1 MNPHQLLPW
10 DDNSHRITPRGQL
23 EHLEELVAA
32 FTDKPIQTNEPP
44 QKEMQKESV
53 EGQRFEK
60 ALSESERQL
69 RAIFNQ
75 TSQFIALL
83 QSDGIVLEA
92 NQTALD
98 FGGITT
104 TDVIGRPF
112 WEARW
117 WSVSS
122 ESQEHLK
129 CAIAQAAAGEFVG
142 YEVEMRGVGDT
153 VAIFDFSLKLLKVET
168 ELVEAQHTPVL
179 LIAQGHNITECKHS
193 ENKLTLCN
201 LELLTLYKISE
212 IAQGTQSLNTAFQE
226 IVEQISVDT
235 GFPIITIELYDEVRQ
250 MMVFAGGKGVPLP
263 LDKTVLEVPVDQTLS
278 GTVVRTG
285 QPVVKTDFPQSARN
299 GNANKIFSQP
309 GIKTFI
315 CMPMIVNQRSLGVL
329 SLAHREIVECDDSFL
344 RWIGSLANYIASL
357 TERKQAEQALRENE
371 ARYRRIVETTV
382 EGIWVLDPE
391 GNTAFVNNQMAQML
405 GLTAEQ
411 MLGKPLFAFMDDE
424 GRAIAEALMERRRQ
438 GIKEQHDF
446 KFCRQ
451 DGSDLWAIVST
462 NPIFDQAGKYAG
474 VLGMLTDITQ
484 RKATEEA
491 LLQQTKRESLI
502 RVITHQIRQSLK
514 LEEILNTT
522 VTEVRQFLA
531 CDRVVIF
538 RFHPDWSGVV
548 AVESVDSQWTPIL
561 GSMITDHCFA
571 QTYVQ
576 PYKNGRILALEDIYT
591 AGVSQC
597 HIDLLAQ
604 FQVRAN
610 LVVPILQDE
619 GLWGLLIAH
628 HCSQPRQWQQLEINL
643 LKELATQAGIAIKQA
658 QLYQQLEQANQ
669 ELQRLAVLD
678 GLTQLANRRCFDEY
692 LNSEWQRLAREQ
704 APLSLILGDIDFFK
718 PYNDTYGHQAGDEC
732 LRAVASA
739 IQRTVKRSADLV
751 ARYGGEEFA
760 IILPNTMAEGA
771 IQVAEKIRAEVK
783 ALAIAHVNSPTSQQ
797 ITVSLGIASV
807 IPTPESSPATLI
819 AAADTALYQ
828 AKAAGRDR
836 CSAHN

>member
-1 MNPHQLLPW
+1 
-10 DDNSHRITPRGQL
+10 
-23 EHLEELVAA
+23 
-32 FTDKPIQTNEPP
+32 
-44 QKEMQKESV
+44 
-53 EGQRFEK
+53 
-60 ALSESERQL
+60 
-69 RAIFNQ
+69 
-75 TSQFIALL
+75 
-83 QSDGIVLEA
+83 
-92 NQTALD
+92 
-98 FGGITT
+98 
-104 TDVIGRPF
+104 
-112 WEARW
+112 
-117 WSVSS
+117 
-122 ESQEHLK
+122 
-129 CAIAQAAAGEFVG
+129 
-142 YEVEMRGVGDT
+142 
-153 VAIFDFSLKLLKVET
+153 
-168 ELVEAQHTPVL
+168 
-179 LIAQGHNITECKHS
+179 
-193 ENKLTLCN
+193 
-201 LELLTLYKISE
+201 
-212 IAQGTQSLNTAFQE
+212 
-226 IVEQISVDT
+226 
-235 GFPIITIELYDEVRQ
+235 
-250 MMVFAGGKGVPLP
+250 
-263 LDKTVLEVPVDQTLS
+263 
-278 GTVVRTG
+278 
-285 QPVVKTDFPQSARN
+285 
-299 GNANKIFSQP
+299 
-309 GIKTFI
+309 
-315 CMPMIVNQRSLGVL
+315 
-329 SLAHREIVECDDSFL
+329 
-344 RWIGSLANYIASL
+344 
-357 TERKQAEQALRENE
+357 
-371 ARYRRIVETTV
+371 
-382 EGIWVLDPE
+382 
-391 GNTAFVNNQMAQML
+391 
-405 GLTAEQ
+405 
-411 MLGKPLFAFMDDE
+411 
-424 GRAIAEALMERRRQ
+424 
-438 GIKEQHDF
+438 
-446 KFCRQ
+446 
-451 DGSDLWAIVST
+451 
-462 NPIFDQAGKYAG
+462 
-474 VLGMLTDITQ
+474 
-484 RKATEEA
+484 
-491 LLQQTKRESLI
+491 
-502 RVITHQIRQSLK
+502 
-514 LEEILNTT
+514 
-522 VTEVRQFLA
+522 
-531 CDRVVIF
+531 
-538 RFHPDWSGVV
+538 
-548 AVESVDSQWTPIL
+548 
-561 GSMITDHCFA
+561 MITDHCFA

-576 PYKNGRILALEDIYT
+576 PYKNGRILAIEDIYT

>member
-1 MNPHQLLPW
+1 MNPHKLLSW
-10 DDNSHRITPRGQL
+10 DDHSHQMTPRRQL
-23 EHLEELVAA
+23 EHLEEMVTV
-32 FTDKPIQTNEPP
+32 FTEQPIQTNEQLP
-44 QKEMQKESV
+44 KEIL
-53 EGQRFEK
+53 EGKSFK
-60 ALSESERQL
+60 TAISESERRLQ
-69 RAIFNQ
+69 AIFNQ

-83 QSDGIVLEA
+83 QSDGIVIEA

-98 FGGITT
+98 FGGIAA

-112 WEARW
+112 WEASW
-117 WSVSS
+117 WSVSPKI
-122 ESQEHLK
+122 QEGLK
-129 CAIAQAAAGEFVG
+129 CAIAQAASGEFVN
-142 YEVEMRGVGDT
+142 YEVEVRGAGET
-153 VAIFDFSLKLLKVET
+153 IASFDFSLKLLKLET
-168 ELVEAQHTPVL
+168 ELLEAQQTPPL
-179 LIAQGHNITECKHS
+179 LIAQGQNITECKHS
-193 ENKLTLCN
+193 ENQLTLCN

-212 IAQGTQSLNTAFQE
+212 IAQETQSLHTAFQE
-226 IVEQISVDT
+226 IVEQISIDT
-235 GFPIITIELYDEVRQ
+235 GFPIITIELYDEARQ
-250 MMVFAGGKGVPLP
+250 MMVFAGLKGVPLP
-263 LDKTVLEVPVDQTLS
+263 ADTTVLEVPVDATLS

-285 QPVVKTDFPQSARN
+285 QPVVKTDLPQSAKN
-299 GNANKIFSQP
+299 SNFNKIFSQA

-315 CMPMIVNQRSLGVL
+315 CMPMIVNQRSIGVL
-329 SLAHREIVECDDSFL
+329 SLAHLEIVQCNDSFL
-344 RWIGSLANYIASL
+344 KWIGSLANSIASL

-382 EGIWVLDPE
+382 EGVWVLDPE

-405 GLTAEQ
+405 GVTAAQ

-424 GRAIAEALMERRRQ
+424 GRAIAEALIERRRQ

-446 KFCRQ
+446 KFRRQ

-462 NPIFDQAGKYAG
+462 NPIFDRAGNYAG
-474 VLGMLTDITQ
+474 VLGMVTDITQ

-491 LLQQTKRESLI
+491 LLQQAKRELLI

-538 RFHPDWSGVV
+538 RFHPDWSGVI
-548 AVESVDSQWTPIL
+548 AVESVDSRWTPIL
-561 GSMITDHCFA
+561 GSTMTDHCFA
-571 QTYVQ
+571 HTYVE
-576 PYKNGRILALEDIYT
+576 PYKNGRILAIEDIYT
-591 AGVSQC
+591 AGISPC

-610 LVVPILQDE
+610 LVVPILQGED
-619 GLWGLLIAH
+619 LWGLLIAH
-628 HCSQPRQWQQLEINL
+628 HCSQPRQWQQIEINL
-643 LKELATQAGIAIKQA
+643 LQELATQAGIAIKQA
-658 QLYQQLEQANQ
+658 QLYQQLEEANQ

-678 GLTQLANRRCFDEY
+678 GLTQVANRRCFDQY
-692 LNSEWQRLAREQ
+692 MNSEWQRLLREQ
-704 APLSLILGDIDFFK
+704 VPLSLILGDIDFFK

-732 LRAVASA
+732 LKAVASA
-739 IQRTVKRSADLV
+739 IRRAVGRSTDLV

-783 ALAIAHVNSPTSQQ
+783 ALAIAHVNSQASQQ
-797 ITVSLGIASV
+797 LTLSLGIASV
-807 IPTPESSPATLI
+807 VPTSESSPAMLI
-819 AAADTALYQ
+819 SAADTALYQ

-836 CSAHN
+836 YYAHH